1 MGVGVSVGGWWCVPV
16 CGWWCEW
23 AVGGVCGLCNLC
35 VRTYVHMYVRT
46 YTSTYQQGMF
56 TFLVCLFAERRPWL
70 LQEGMTCRER
80 LIGECGSV
88 EKHGSKV
95 KGIQD
100 VPTCSTYPYHA
111 SCVCLHTYSSSCPI
125 LC

>member
-1 MGVGVSVGGWWCVPV
+1 MCACL

-23 AVGGVCGLCNLC
+23 AVGGVCGLYKLC
-35 VRTYVHMYVRT
+35 VRTYVHMYIHEYIPT
-46 YTSTYQQGMF
+46 GACSH
-56 TFLVCLFAERRPWL
+56 FLACLFAERRPWL

-100 VPTCSTYPYHA
+100 VPTCTYPYHA
-111 SCVCLHTYSSSCPI
+111 SCVCLHTYSSSS
-125 LC
+125 LYYANVK